1 MYKRHTGQVSMLE
14 TPEMF
19 GTLPLDP
26 KNDWIRLSKLVP
38 WFEFDR
44 KYRENFRSKKGQPA
58 IDSRMALG
66 ALRIKP
72 AYKGISDEDL
82 AKEIAMNPYLQYFL
96 GLREYRYECPF
107 DPSMMSRFRQR
118 ITPEMLSWVND
129 QVIGRE
135 TAEEPEEEA
144 SSAHDDSDDSDKLP
158 PADGGDSGA
167 PAHKQLSI
175 EDVAEETPDEASG
188 ESAEEAPNDGT
199 LILDATCVP
208 QNIRFPTDTSLLNEA
223 REKTEE
229 IIDALHEQGLS
240 EGKKPR
246 TYRRE
251 ARRKYNSFSKAR
263 KKTKRMIRAAKKQQL
278 QYLKRNL
285 RTIDD
290 YEWRHPE
297 CLQSLPQ
304 RKQAMLQVIRTLYAQ
319 QEEMYRSSTH
329 QVADR
334 IVSLSQPWVRPI
346 VRGKQNAEVEFGAKV
361 EMSVVDGYLRIED
374 LRWSAFNE
382 STTLIDSVE
391 AYRKAYGH
399 YPARVL
405 ADTIFRT
412 RKNLK
417 FCKRHGIH
425 LNGPKLGKPYADP
438 AVAKAQKKLE
448 WLESGERGEIERKF
462 GTAKRRYTLDCIVT
476 KLQETSETHIHW
488 DMRDRKSPAA
498 FGGFRHSNKHTKS
511 QENLDFPGFLPGNIQ
526 RT

>member
-19 GTLPLDP
+19 GSLPLDP
-26 KNDWIRLSKLVP
+26 ENDWIRLSKLVP

-66 ALRIKP
+66 ALLIKP

-107 DPSMMSRFRQR
+107 DPSMMTRFRQR
-118 ITPEMLSWVND
+118 ITPEMLTWVND
-129 QVIGRE
+129 QVIGRIA
-135 TAEEPEEEA
+135 AEKEEEEE
-144 SSAHDDSDDSDKLP
+144 SQGDEGPDDQP
-158 PADGGDSGA
+158 PADSGEGDSS
-167 PAHKQLSI
+167 KQEQLSI
-175 EDVAEETPDEASG
+175 NDVGNGPTDEASQ
-188 ESAEEAPNDGT
+188 EASQEAPNEGT
-199 LILDATCVP
+199 LILDATCAP
-208 QNIRFPTDTSLLNEA
+208 QNIRFPTDTSLLSEA

-229 IIDALHEQGLS
+229 IIDMLHEQGLS

-251 ARRKYNSFSKAR
+251 ARRKYNSFSKSR
-263 KKTKRMIRAAKKQQL
+263 KKTARMIRSTKRQQL

-285 RTIDD
+285 GIIDD
-290 YEWRHPE
+290 YERRHPG
-297 CLQSLPQ
+297 CLQDLPQ
-304 RKQAMLQVIRTLYAQ
+304 RKQTMLQVIRTLYAQ
-319 QEEMYRSSTH
+319 QDEMYRNGSH
-329 QVADR
+329 KVPER

-374 LRWSAFNE
+374 LRWDAFNE

-391 AYRKAYGH
+391 AYRRSYGH

-417 FCKRHGIH
+417 FCKDRGIH

-476 KLQETSETHIHW
+476 KLQETSETMIHSIVLF
-488 DMRDRKSPAA
+488 MNLRKKLRLLLRS
-498 FGGFRHSNKHTKS
+498 FFRWLRNMSWHA
-511 QENLDFPGFLPGNIQ
+511 LDFPNPAVS
-526 RT
+526 